1 MHAPDTR
8 PLPPSFAQIWVSAL
22 RPRTLAAGSVPV
34 LVGAALV
41 SRSGGLNVA
50 ITLACLAGALLL
62 QVASNFANDAFD
74 TLKGAD
80 TEARLGPARA
90 TQRGWTTARQMLFA
104 TALVVLA
111 ALLVGAWL
119 VSLGGWPIAL
129 IGLTGAVCA
138 VAYTGGPVPLGYIGL
153 GDVLVYVYFGLA
165 AVVGTVWLQQPARA
179 LELETWLAASAIGA
193 LATAI
198 LVVNNLRDRHTDA
211 ACGKRTLAVR
221 LGSRGT
227 RLEWSLLVASA
238 FVAVGA
244 AALLSGDAGWWL
256 PWLTSPLAV
265 QTGRSV
271 WREDGGALNP
281 LLGATA
287 RLETIFGVLL
297 SLGVTL

>member
-1 MHAPDTR
+1 MQAPDTQA
-8 PLPPSFAQIWVSAL
+8 LPPSFAQVWVSAL

-41 SRSGGLNVA
+41 WRSGGLNVA
-50 ITLACLAGALLL
+50 ITVACLVGALLL

-80 TEARLGPARA
+80 TDARIGPARA
-90 TQRGWTTARQMLFA
+90 TQRGWVSARQMLTA
-104 TALVVLA
+104 TTLVVVT

-129 IGLTGAVCA
+129 IGLTGAICA

-165 AVVGTVWLQQPARA
+165 AVVGTVWLQQPTQVW
-179 LELETWLAASAIGA
+179 LVETWLAASAIGA

-221 LGSRGT
+221 FGSWAT

-238 FVAVGA
+238 YVAVGA
-244 AALLSGDAGWWL
+244 AGLLSGDAGWWL
-256 PWLTSPLAV
+256 PWLTLPLAV
-265 QTGRSV
+265 HTGRSV
-271 WREDGGALNP
+271 WREDGPALNP

-297 SLGVTL
+297 SLGVAI